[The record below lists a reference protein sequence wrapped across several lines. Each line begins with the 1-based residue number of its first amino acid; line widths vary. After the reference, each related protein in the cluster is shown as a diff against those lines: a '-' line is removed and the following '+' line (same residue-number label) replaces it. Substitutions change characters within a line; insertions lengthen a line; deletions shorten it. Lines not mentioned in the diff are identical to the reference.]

1 MSSAIFDF
9 LRELRLNNTREW
21 FQSNKGRYDEL
32 RADFESSITL
42 LLVRLS
48 EFDPELSGLD
58 ARQCIYRIYRDVR
71 FSLDKTPYKTHFGAY
86 MTGYGGRTSPYA
98 GYYVHLE
105 PDNALLS
112 GGVWCPP
119 SPLLKKLRRDI
130 YDSIEEFVGIIEND
144 AFKRVYSQLDG
155 EMLKRM
161 PLGYPVDSPYGYIL
175 RHKDFVVSSRKS
187 ESYFCDSG
195 WLDRAVEDFRL
206 LCPLNKFLNY
216 TVRSHI
222 GLEQTPDE

>member
-1 MSSAIFDF
+1 
-9 LRELRLNNTREW
+9 
-21 FQSNKGRYDEL
+21 
-32 RADFESSITL
+32 
-42 LLVRLS
+42 
-48 EFDPELSGLD
+48 
-58 ARQCIYRIYRDVR
+58 
-71 FSLDKTPYKTHFGAY
+71 
-86 MTGYGGRTSPYA
+86 
-98 GYYVHLE
+98 LE

-130 YDSIEEFVGIIEND
+130 YDSIEEFVGIIENVD
-144 AFKRVYSQLDG
+144 FKRVYSQLDG

-187 ESYFCDSG
+187 ESYFCDDG
-195 WLDRAVEDFRL
+195 WLDRVVADFRL
-206 LCPLNKFLNY
+206 LRPLNEFLNY

-222 GLEQTPDE
+222 VLDQTLYER

>member
-1 MSSAIFDF
+1 
-9 LRELRLNNTREW
+9 
-21 FQSNKGRYDEL
+21 
-32 RADFESSITL
+32 
-42 LLVRLS
+42 
-48 EFDPELSGLD
+48 
-58 ARQCIYRIYRDVR
+58 
-71 FSLDKTPYKTHFGAY
+71 

-130 YDSIEEFVGIIEND
+130 YDSIDEFLDIIEND
-144 AFKRVYSQLDG
+144 AFKRVYPQLDG

-187 ESYFCDSG
+187 ESYFCESG
-195 WLDRAVEDFRL
+195 WLDRVVEDFRL
-206 LCPLNKFLNY
+206 LRPLNEFLNY
-216 TVRSHI
+216 TVRSHF
-222 GLEQTPDE
+222 GLEQTLDE